1 LRGLQDRP
9 RSGRPRKV
17 TRAWERLLVA
27 GAHGR
32 TGSPPRG
39 RPACRLNRPALTE
52 YLAEKTGVRV
62 SAESVRHYLRVHG
75 YAPRRPTW
83 TVQHLARR
91 DPQYASK
98 GPAPRR
104 SK

>member
-1 LRGLQDRP
+1 MWDTTAF
-9 RSGRPRKV
+9 
-17 TRAWERLLVA
+17 TRNHRHLPEGEIERFFQWTA
-27 GAHGR
+27 
-32 TGSPPRG
+32 
-39 RPACRLNRPALTE
+39 PALTE
-52 YLAEKTGVRV
+52 YLAEKTGIRV
-62 SAESVRHYLRVHG
+62 SAESVRHYLRFHG

-91 DPQYASK
+91 DPHYASK